1 MGRIFKKLR
10 EQIGFTAVE
19 AVTVST
25 VMVFVIVAAY
35 NLLDIGYSMDQQAE
49 DGFEAQAEGREVL
62 TALAKHMR
70 PAEEMNLAGV
80 PILYASND
88 GTFIDLRVD
97 TDGDGVTE
105 LARIALDRTN
115 QQIKMYIDTQ
125 DTTGAHLG
133 HFNFEKAGQSYTAYY
148 NPTNSADWDSLEI
161 MADKIVNFPAGGTTS
176 TPWPAQTSLTDPE
189 DDYRLFT
196 FYGDNFE
203 LPLDTRDSSP
213 GLGPIWVNYVKGV
226 KIFLLSDIQPAEIP
240 SPFGIQT
247 SINLRNI
254 WAE

>member
-115 QQIKMYIDTQ
+115 QQIKM
-125 DTTGAHLG
+125 
-133 HFNFEKAGQSYTAYY
+133 
-148 NPTNSADWDSLEI
+148 
-161 MADKIVNFPAGGTTS
+161 
-176 TPWPAQTSLTDPE
+176 
-189 DDYRLFT
+189 
-196 FYGDNFE
+196 
-203 LPLDTRDSSP
+203 
-213 GLGPIWVNYVKGV
+213 
-226 KIFLLSDIQPAEIP
+226 
-240 SPFGIQT
+240 
-247 SINLRNI
+247 
-254 WAE
+254 

>member
-1 MGRIFKKLR
+1 
-10 EQIGFTAVE
+10 
-19 AVTVST
+19 
-25 VMVFVIVAAY
+25 
-35 NLLDIGYSMDQQAE
+35 
-49 DGFEAQAEGREVL
+49 
-62 TALAKHMR
+62 
-70 PAEEMNLAGV
+70 
-80 PILYASND
+80 
-88 GTFIDLRVD
+88 
-97 TDGDGVTE
+97 
-105 LARIALDRTN
+105 
-115 QQIKMYIDTQ
+115 
-125 DTTGAHLG
+125 
-133 HFNFEKAGQSYTAYY
+133 
-148 NPTNSADWDSLEI
+148 
-161 MADKIVNFPAGGTTS
+161 
-176 TPWPAQTSLTDPE
+176 LTDPE